1 VGCLRFLNGIELAQ
15 AYPDTNAALA
25 ASHRWLQGEHAMIGR
40 NDEPQYPIDAIAL
53 LKTDHRK
60 VKNLFARYES
70 AGNFPT
76 KQLIAEQVFTELEL
90 HAQLEEHVFYPAY
103 EAMTGKHGTQLVADS
118 RLAHEH
124 VRELMIELQGIDL
137 DEAEF
142 EVKFHELMGI
152 VREHVAEEENA
163 MFPEAE
169 QMLADQLEDLMDHM
183 VALKQQLTPSPQ
195 Q

>member
-1 VGCLRFLNGIELAQ
+1 
-15 AYPDTNAALA
+15 
-25 ASHRWLQGEHAMIGR
+25 MIDR
-40 NDEPQYPIDAIAL
+40 SDEPQYPIDAISL

-70 AGNFPT
+70 AGNFRT
-76 KQLIAEQVFTELEL
+76 KHLIAAQVFTELEL
-90 HAQLEEHVFYPAY
+90 HAQLEEHIFYLAY

-124 VRELMIELQGIDL
+124 VRELMSELQGLEL
-137 DEAEF
+137 DEAAF
-142 EVKFHELMGI
+142 EVKFQELMGI

-169 QMLADQLEDLMDHM
+169 LLLADQLEDLMDQM
-183 VALKQQLTPSPQ
+183 VELKQHLTTSPQ

>member
-1 VGCLRFLNGIELAQ
+1 MIE
-15 AYPDTNAALA
+15 
-25 ASHRWLQGEHAMIGR
+25 R
-40 NDEPQYPIDAIAL
+40 NDEPQYPIDAISL
-53 LKTDHRK
+53 LKADHRK

-70 AGNFPT
+70 AGDFST
-76 KQLIAEQVFTELEL
+76 KHLITEQVFPELEL
-90 HAQLEEHVFYPAY
+90 HAQLEESVFYPAY
-103 EAMTGKHGTQLVADS
+103 EAMTSKHGTQLVADS
-118 RLAHEH
+118 RLAHAH

-137 DEAEF
+137 DEAAF

-183 VALKQQLTPSPQ
+183 VELKQQLTISPQ

>member
-1 VGCLRFLNGIELAQ
+1 MT
-15 AYPDTNAALA
+15 D
-25 ASHRWLQGEHAMIGR
+25 R
-40 NDEPQYPIDAIAL
+40 NDAPQYPIDAITL

-70 AGNFPT
+70 AGNFST
-76 KQLIAEQVFTELEL
+76 KHLIAEQVFTELDL
-90 HAQLEEHVFYPAY
+90 HTQLEENVFYPAY
-103 EAMTGKHGTQLVADS
+103 EEMTGKKGTQLVADS

-137 DEAEF
+137 DEAAF
-142 EVKFHELMGI
+142 EVKFHDLMGI

-169 QMLADQLEDLMDHM
+169 QMLADQLEDLMDKM
-183 VALKQQLTPSPQ
+183 VELKQQLTTSPQ

>member
-1 VGCLRFLNGIELAQ
+1 
-15 AYPDTNAALA
+15 
-25 ASHRWLQGEHAMIGR
+25 MIDQ
-40 NDEPQYPIDAIAL
+40 NDEPQYPIDAISL

-70 AGNFPT
+70 AGDFST
-76 KQLIAEQVFTELEL
+76 KHLIASRVFTELDL
-90 HAQLEEHVFYPAY
+90 HAQLEENVFYPAY
-103 EAMTGKHGTQLVADS
+103 DEMAGKNGTQLVADS

-137 DEAEF
+137 DEAAF
-142 EVKFHELMGI
+142 EGKFDELMGI

-163 MFPEAE
+163 LFPEAE
-169 QMLADQLEDLMDHM
+169 QILADQLEDLMDQM
-183 VALKQQLTPSPQ
+183 VELKQQLTASPQ

>member
-1 VGCLRFLNGIELAQ
+1 MAG
-15 AYPDTNAALA
+15 
-25 ASHRWLQGEHAMIGR
+25 
-40 NDEPQYPIDAIAL
+40 
-53 LKTDHRK
+53 
-60 VKNLFARYES
+60 KN
-70 AGNFPT
+70 
-76 KQLIAEQVFTELEL
+76 
-90 HAQLEEHVFYPAY
+90 
-103 EAMTGKHGTQLVADS
+103 GTQLVADS

-183 VALKQQLTPSPQ
+183 VALKQQLTISPQ

>member
-1 VGCLRFLNGIELAQ
+1 MT
-15 AYPDTNAALA
+15 D
-25 ASHRWLQGEHAMIGR
+25 R
-40 NDEPQYPIDAIAL
+40 NDAPPYPIDAITL

-70 AGNFPT
+70 AGDFRT
-76 KQLIAEQVFTELEL
+76 KHLIAEQVFTELAL
-90 HAQLEEHVFYPAY
+90 HAQLEENVFYPAY
-103 EAMTGKHGTQLVADS
+103 DEMTGKNGTPLVADS
-118 RLAHEH
+118 RRAHEH

-137 DEAEF
+137 DEAAF
-142 EVKFHELMGI
+142 EEKFHELMGI

-169 QMLADQLEDLMDHM
+169 QMLADQLEDLMDKM
-183 VALKQQLTPSPQ
+183 VELKQQLTTSPQ

>member
-1 VGCLRFLNGIELAQ
+1 
-15 AYPDTNAALA
+15 
-25 ASHRWLQGEHAMIGR
+25 MIDW
-40 NDEPQYPIDAIAL
+40 NNEPQYPIDAISL

-70 AGNFPT
+70 AGNFRT

-90 HAQLEEHVFYPAY
+90 HAQLEENVFYPAY
-103 EAMTGKHGTQLVADS
+103 AEMTGKNGTQLVADS

-124 VRELMIELQGIDL
+124 VRELMSELQGIDL
-137 DEAEF
+137 NEAEF
-142 EVKFHELMGI
+142 EGKFHELMGI
-152 VREHVAEEENA
+152 VREHVAEEENS

-169 QMLADQLEDLMDHM
+169 QMLADQLEDLMDKM
-183 VALKQQLTPSPQ
+183 VELKQQLTTSPQ

>member
-1 VGCLRFLNGIELAQ
+1 
-15 AYPDTNAALA
+15 
-25 ASHRWLQGEHAMIGR
+25 MIDW
-40 NDEPQYPIDAIAL
+40 NDEPQYPIDAISL

-70 AGNFPT
+70 AGNFST

-90 HAQLEEHVFYPAY
+90 HAQLEENVFYPAY
-103 EAMTGKHGTQLVADS
+103 AEMTGKNGTQLVADS

-124 VRELMIELQGIDL
+124 VRELMSELQGIDL
-137 DEAEF
+137 NEAEF
-142 EVKFHELMGI
+142 EGKFHELMGI

-169 QMLADQLEDLMDHM
+169 QMLADQLEDLMDKM
-183 VALKQQLTPSPQ
+183 VELKQQLTTSPQ

>member
-1 VGCLRFLNGIELAQ
+1 MT
-15 AYPDTNAALA
+15 D
-25 ASHRWLQGEHAMIGR
+25 R
-40 NDEPQYPIDAIAL
+40 NDAPQYPIDAIAL

-70 AGNFPT
+70 AGHFST
-76 KQLIAEQVFTELEL
+76 KHLLAAQVFTELEL
-90 HAQLEEHVFYPAY
+90 HTQLEENVFYPAY
-103 EAMTGKHGTQLVADS
+103 EAMTGKNGTQLVADS

-137 DEAEF
+137 DEAAF
-142 EVKFHELMGI
+142 EGKFHELMGI
-152 VREHVAEEENA
+152 VQEHVAEEENA

-169 QMLADQLEDLMDHM
+169 QILADQLEDLMDHM
-183 VALKQQLTPSPQ
+183 VQLKQQLTPSPQ

>member
-1 VGCLRFLNGIELAQ
+1 MT
-15 AYPDTNAALA
+15 D
-25 ASHRWLQGEHAMIGR
+25 R
-40 NDEPQYPIDAIAL
+40 NDEPPYPIDAISL

-70 AGNFPT
+70 AGDFST
-76 KQLIAEQVFTELEL
+76 KYLIAEQVFTELDL
-90 HAQLEEHVFYPAY
+90 HAQLEENVFYPAY

-118 RLAHEH
+118 RLEHEH
-124 VRELMIELQGIDL
+124 VRELMSELQGIDL
-137 DEAEF
+137 DEAAF

-183 VALKQQLTPSPQ
+183 VELKQQLTISPQ

>member
-1 VGCLRFLNGIELAQ
+1 MT
-15 AYPDTNAALA
+15 D
-25 ASHRWLQGEHAMIGR
+25 R
-40 NDEPQYPIDAIAL
+40 NDEPPYPIDAISL

-70 AGNFPT
+70 AGDFRT
-76 KQLIAEQVFTELEL
+76 KHLIAEQVFTELEL
-90 HAQLEEHVFYPAY
+90 HAHLEEHVFYPAY

-118 RLAHEH
+118 RLEHEH
-124 VRELMIELQGIDL
+124 VRELMIELQGIEL
-137 DEAEF
+137 DEAAF
-142 EVKFHELMGI
+142 EVKFHDLMGI

-169 QMLADQLEDLMDHM
+169 QRLADQLEDLMDKM
-183 VALKQQLTPSPQ
+183 VALKHHLTSSPQ

>member
-1 VGCLRFLNGIELAQ
+1 MT
-15 AYPDTNAALA
+15 D
-25 ASHRWLQGEHAMIGR
+25 R
-40 NDEPQYPIDAIAL
+40 NDEPPYPIDAISL

-70 AGNFPT
+70 AGDFST
-76 KQLIAEQVFTELEL
+76 KHLLAEQVFTELEL
-90 HAQLEEHVFYPAY
+90 HAQLEENIFYPAY

-142 EVKFHELMGI
+142 EAKFHELMGI

-169 QMLADQLEDLMDHM
+169 QMLADQLGPPGASSGIFTVRPFGGD
-183 VALKQQLTPSPQ
+183 
-195 Q
+195 

>member
-1 VGCLRFLNGIELAQ
+1 MR
-15 AYPDTNAALA
+15 D
-25 ASHRWLQGEHAMIGR
+25 R
-40 NDEPQYPIDAIAL
+40 NDETPYPIEAISL

-70 AGNFPT
+70 AGDFRT
-76 KQLIAEQVFTELEL
+76 KHLIAEQVFTELDL
-90 HAQLEEHVFYPAY
+90 HAQLEENVFYPAY
-103 EAMTGKHGTQLVADS
+103 EAMTGKNGTQLVADS

-137 DEAEF
+137 DEAAF
-142 EVKFHELMGI
+142 EGKFHELMGI

-169 QMLADQLEDLMDHM
+169 QILADQLEDLMDHM

>member
-1 VGCLRFLNGIELAQ
+1 ML
-15 AYPDTNAALA
+15 D
-25 ASHRWLQGEHAMIGR
+25 R
-40 NDEPQYPIDAIAL
+40 NDEPPYPIDAISL

-70 AGNFPT
+70 AGNFCT
-76 KQLIAEQVFTELEL
+76 KPLLAEQVFTELEL
-90 HAQLEEHVFYPAY
+90 HAQLEENVFYSAY
-103 EAMTGKHGTQLVADS
+103 EAMTGKKGRQLVADS

-137 DEAEF
+137 DEAAF
-142 EVKFHELMGI
+142 EGKFDELMSI

-163 MFPEAE
+163 LFPEAE
-169 QMLADQLEDLMDHM
+169 QILADQLEDLMDQM
-183 VALKQQLTPSPQ
+183 VELKQQLTASPQ

>member
-1 VGCLRFLNGIELAQ
+1 
-15 AYPDTNAALA
+15 
-25 ASHRWLQGEHAMIGR
+25 MIDR
-40 NDEPQYPIDAIAL
+40 NDEPPYPIEAISL

-70 AGNFPT
+70 AGDFST
-76 KQLIAEQVFTELEL
+76 KHLIAEQVFPELAL
-90 HAQLEEHVFYPAY
+90 HAQLEENVFYPAY
-103 EAMTGKHGTQLVADS
+103 EAMTGKNGTQLVADS
-118 RLAHEH
+118 RLAHAH

-152 VREHVAEEENA
+152 IREHVAEEENA

-183 VALKQQLTPSPQ
+183 VELKQQLTISPQ

>member
-1 VGCLRFLNGIELAQ
+1 
-15 AYPDTNAALA
+15 
-25 ASHRWLQGEHAMIGR
+25 MIDW
-40 NDEPQYPIDAIAL
+40 NNEPQYPIDAISL

-70 AGNFPT
+70 AGNFST

-90 HAQLEEHVFYPAY
+90 HAQLEENVFYPAY
-103 EAMTGKHGTQLVADS
+103 AEMTGKNGTQLVADS

-124 VRELMIELQGIDL
+124 VRELMSELQGIDL
-137 DEAEF
+137 NEAEF
-142 EVKFHELMGI
+142 EGKFHELMGI

-183 VALKQQLTPSPQ
+183 VALKQQLMTSPQ

>member
-1 VGCLRFLNGIELAQ
+1 
-15 AYPDTNAALA
+15 
-25 ASHRWLQGEHAMIGR
+25 MIDR
-40 NDEPQYPIDAIAL
+40 NDEPPYPIDAISL

-70 AGNFPT
+70 AGDFST
-76 KQLIAEQVFTELEL
+76 KYLIAEQVFPELDL
-90 HAQLEEHVFYPAY
+90 HAQLEESVFYPAY

-124 VRELMIELQGIDL
+124 VRELMSELQGIDL
-137 DEAEF
+137 DEAAF

-183 VALKQQLTPSPQ
+183 VELKQQLTISPQ

>member
-1 VGCLRFLNGIELAQ
+1 
-15 AYPDTNAALA
+15 
-25 ASHRWLQGEHAMIGR
+25 
-40 NDEPQYPIDAIAL
+40 
-53 LKTDHRK
+53 
-60 VKNLFARYES
+60 
-70 AGNFPT
+70 
-76 KQLIAEQVFTELEL
+76 
-90 HAQLEEHVFYPAY
+90 
-103 EAMTGKHGTQLVADS
+103 MTGKHGTQLVADS

-124 VRELMIELQGIDL
+124 VRELMSELQGIDL
-137 DEAEF
+137 DEAAF

-183 VALKQQLTPSPQ
+183 VALKQQLTISPQ

>member
-1 VGCLRFLNGIELAQ
+1 MR
-15 AYPDTNAALA
+15 D
-25 ASHRWLQGEHAMIGR
+25 R
-40 NDEPQYPIDAIAL
+40 NDEPPYPTDAIAL

-70 AGNFPT
+70 AGDFTT
-76 KQLIAEQVFTELEL
+76 KHLIAEQVFTELAL
-90 HAQLEEHVFYPAY
+90 HAQLEENVFYPAY

-137 DEAEF
+137 DEAAF
-142 EVKFHELMGI
+142 EVQFHELMGI

-163 MFPEAE
+163 MFPEA
-169 QMLADQLEDLMDHM
+169 QVILADQLEDLMNQM
-183 VALKQQLTPSPQ
+183 VELKQHLTISPQ

>member
-1 VGCLRFLNGIELAQ
+1 MR
-15 AYPDTNAALA
+15 DR
-25 ASHRWLQGEHAMIGR
+25 S
-40 NDEPQYPIDAIAL
+40 DEPPYPIDAISL

-70 AGNFPT
+70 AGNFST
-76 KQLIAEQVFTELEL
+76 KHLIAAQVFTELEL
-90 HAQLEEHVFYPAY
+90 HAQLEENVFYPAY
-103 EAMTGKHGTQLVADS
+103 EAMTGEHGTQLVADS

-124 VRELMIELQGIDL
+124 VRELMIELRGIDL
-137 DEAEF
+137 DEAAF

-152 VREHVAEEENA
+152 VREHVAEEENV

-169 QMLADQLEDLMDHM
+169 QMLADHLEDLMNHM
-183 VALKQQLTPSPQ
+183 VALKQHLTSSPQ

>member
-1 VGCLRFLNGIELAQ
+1 MI
-15 AYPDTNAALA
+15 DWNA
-25 ASHRWLQGEHAMIGR
+25 
-40 NDEPQYPIDAIAL
+40 EPQYPIDAISL

-70 AGNFPT
+70 AGNFST

-90 HAQLEEHVFYPAY
+90 HAQLEENVFYPAY
-103 EAMTGKHGTQLVADS
+103 AEMTGKNGTQLVADS

-124 VRELMIELQGIDL
+124 VRELMSELQGIDL
-137 DEAEF
+137 NEAEF

-183 VALKQQLTPSPQ
+183 VELKQQLTTSPQ